1 MHSSHDILEYL
12 LLQSLMIRND
22 EIENILFYNV
32 LCMFSI
38 HSFLMHP
45 TGTKWAYG
53 HMGAFRKAEGLKGK

>member
-1 MHSSHDILEYL
+1 
-12 LLQSLMIRND
+12 MIRND